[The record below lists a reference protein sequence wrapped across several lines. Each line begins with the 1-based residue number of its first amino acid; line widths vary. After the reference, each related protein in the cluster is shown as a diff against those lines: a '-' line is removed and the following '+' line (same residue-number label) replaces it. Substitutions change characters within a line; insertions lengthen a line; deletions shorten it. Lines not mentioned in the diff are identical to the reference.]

1 MSLADR
7 ERGQNIQESVQD
19 AGALCERLAAN
30 SLVVDVAGRRGESV
44 LRICLRESGYRANRD

>member
-19 AGALCERLAAN
+19 AESALREARRKSLA
-30 SLVVDVAGRRGESV
+30 VDVAGGRRESV
-44 LRICLRESGYRANRD
+44 LRICLRESGYSADGD